1 MFECIKNIKDSDDYK
16 IVYFDDNG
24 TIESFEN
31 RVCSDS
37 NNKYAYF
44 KTSDV
49 SILLDGTRKIDDFH
63 VIYKNDTVSYYIV
76 QKDKNIINITQ
87 CTKKLETVSNPTI
100 IIDIIDTGFTFQL
113 AKDISVDITL
123 LVKLNQNFYITL
135 QDEPDFIIDSINL
148 NYENIISGE
157 KYTINYIHKYDDI
170 SMYITEEILE
180 TYSIEDK
187 RVLLLQLQ

>member
-37 NNKYAYF
+37 NNTYAYF
-44 KTSDV
+44 KTSDI

-100 IIDIIDTGFTFQL
+100 IIDIID
-113 AKDISVDITL
+113 
-123 LVKLNQNFYITL
+123 
-135 QDEPDFIIDSINL
+135 
-148 NYENIISGE
+148 
-157 KYTINYIHKYDDI
+157 
-170 SMYITEEILE
+170 
-180 TYSIEDK
+180 
-187 RVLLLQLQ
+187 

>member
-24 TIESFEN
+24 IIESFEN

-37 NNKYAYF
+37 NNTYAYF
-44 KTSDV
+44 KTSDI

-76 QKDKNIINITQ
+76 QKDRKKPIHIKNNIQ
-87 CTKKLETVSNPTI
+87 KLETVSNPTI
-100 IIDIIDTGFTFQL
+100 IIDIIDTGFSFQL
-113 AKDISVDITL
+113 AKDISVDTTL
-123 LVKLNQNFYITL
+123 LAKLNQNFYITL

-157 KYTINYIHKYDDI
+157 KYEINYVHKYNDI

-187 RVLLLQLQ
+187 RVL

>member
-1 MFECIKNIKDSDDYK
+1 MFECIKNLKDDCDYK

-24 TIESFEN
+24 GIESFEN
-31 RVCSDS
+31 NILSDS

-100 IIDIIDTGFTFQL
+100 IIDIIDTGFSFQL
-113 AKDISVDITL
+113 AKDILIDTTL
-123 LVKLNQNFYITL
+123 LAKLNQNFYITL
-135 QDEPDFIIDSINL
+135 HEEPDFIIDSINL

-157 KYTINYIHKYDDI
+157 KYEINYVHKYNDI
-170 SMYITEEILE
+170 SMYITEEILK

-187 RVLLLQLQ
+187 RVL